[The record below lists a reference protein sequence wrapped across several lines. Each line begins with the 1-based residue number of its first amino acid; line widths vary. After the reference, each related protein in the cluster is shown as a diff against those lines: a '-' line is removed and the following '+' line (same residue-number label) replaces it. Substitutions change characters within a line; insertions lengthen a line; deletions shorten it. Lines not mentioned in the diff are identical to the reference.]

1 MAVDTLNLTRNRDL
15 YIVRSDVRNRQFPP
29 DLEEQ
34 FLKEKT
40 RGNVFTHEGSLS
52 RRVSSIL
59 RDDRENTI
67 IRMMLLRRLQEV
79 IVTTGMMLVAEQGR
93 AGCSGSGGSRMM
105 WW

>member
-15 YIVRSDVRNRQFPP
+15 YIVRSDVHNRQFPP

-40 RGNVFTHEGSLS
+40 RVNVFTHEGSLS

-67 IRMMLLRRLQEV
+67 IRMLMLLRRLQEV
-79 IVTTGMMLVAEQGR
+79 VVTTGMMLVAEQGR

-105 WW
+105 